1 MLYYIAAAIRRAA
14 VMKTEDYIE
23 AMEKIKEMHTQ
34 TGYALS
40 MLLGALKGELNKVK
54 KMPGT

>member
-1 MLYYIAAAIRRAA
+1 
-14 VMKTEDYIE
+14 MKTEDYIE

>member
-1 MLYYIAAAIRRAA
+1 
-14 VMKTEDYIE
+14 MKTEDYID

-54 KMPGT
+54 KMPET